1 MQLKSQNVVNSLLI
15 LAVFLLSFSL
25 NSLQAENSSESL
37 NLTSKSNTNPSEAT
51 KLPAKMLYPDYFRKT
66 EEISWE
72 NIKDALNFKLAFLRG
87 RRPVK
92 EYVKC
97 YRFQKRI
104 TKFVGKAIKDEE
116 IKIKDIN
123 NDFLFNDGSGIE
135 VVFSTLPVSPS
146 SSCNFHSFGDLKKN
160 CIFYCEYHGLDID
173 NDFFKAHQKEIDAS
187 KPFISADD
195 IAEFILFSPVLLM
208 LIIIYF
214 LLPRKKE
221 PIQETTKEAQY
232 KKNY

>member
-1 MQLKSQNVVNSLLI
+1 MQLKSQNVVASFLI
-15 LAVFLLSFSL
+15 LAVFLSYFSL
-25 NSLQAENSSESL
+25 NSLQAENASESNEL
-37 NLTSKSNTNPSEAT
+37 ATKQLSNTSDT
-51 KLPAKMLYPDYFRKT
+51 TSLPAKMLYPDYFRKT
-66 EEISWE
+66 DEISWE

-104 TKFVGKAIKDEE
+104 TKFVGKAVINGEVD
-116 IKIKDIN
+116 IKDIN
-123 NDFLFNDGSGIE
+123 NDFLFHEGSGIE
-135 VVFSTLPVSPS
+135 VVFSTLPVAPS

-160 CIFYCEYHGLDID
+160 CVFYCDYHGLDID
-173 NDFFKAHQKEIDAS
+173 NDFFKTHQKEIEAT

-208 LIIIYF
+208 PIIIFF
-214 LLPRKKE
+214 LLPKKKQ
-221 PIQETTKEAQY
+221 PIPETT
-232 KKNY
+232 N